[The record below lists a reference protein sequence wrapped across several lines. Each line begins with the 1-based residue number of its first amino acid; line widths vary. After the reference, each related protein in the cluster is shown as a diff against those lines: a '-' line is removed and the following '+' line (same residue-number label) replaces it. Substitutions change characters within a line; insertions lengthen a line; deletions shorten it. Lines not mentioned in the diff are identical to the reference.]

1 MQVGPDEVGKRMA
14 TNWREKRRASAVA
27 EIKEVARQLLVKG
40 GPAAV
45 SLRAISR
52 EMGMT
57 PSALYRYYSSLDA
70 LVAGLRSDL
79 FEELGEATT
88 KARDSVPSG
97 DPLQRLI
104 AMARAFRAWGLEHR
118 AEFGLM
124 LGPPPPGIEG
134 GPDPDEPDYAP
145 ACVGVTFLGEIAEL
159 ERRGALR
166 VPSVEL
172 IEGRLAPGFRDYL
185 DGQEG
190 LDLPVVF
197 AFLAVWA
204 RLYGIIAME
213 VFGHMAWAVTDSGAL
228 FETELINFAQQ
239 VSGPDYDGS

>member
-1 MQVGPDEVGKRMA
+1 MA

-27 EIKEVARQLLVKG
+27 EIKNVAKDLLVKG
-40 GPAAV
+40 GPSAV

-57 PSALYRYYSSLDA
+57 PSALYRYYPSLEA
-70 LVAGLRSDL
+70 LLADVRSDL
-79 FEELGEATT
+79 FQELGKATT
-88 KARDSVPSG
+88 LARDGVAG
-97 DPLQRLI
+97 DDPLPRLM
-104 AMARAFRAWGLEHR
+104 AMARAFRDWGLEHR

-124 LGPPPPGIEG
+124 LGPPPPGAEQG
-134 GPDPDEPDYAP
+134 ESPEPDYAP

-159 ERRGALR
+159 DRRGQLR
-166 VPSVEL
+166 TPPVEL
-172 IEGRLAPGFRDYL
+172 IEDRLAPGLRDYL
-185 DGQEG
+185 EG
-190 LDLPVVF
+190 EQGLELPVIF

-213 VFGHMAWAVTDSGAL
+213 IFGHMDWAVTDSGAL

-239 VSGPDYDGS
+239 LSGSDYDGS

>member
-1 MQVGPDEVGKRMA
+1 MA
-14 TNWREKRRASAVA
+14 SNWREKRRASAVE
-27 EIKEVARQLLVKG
+27 EIKAVARQFLVKG

-57 PSALYRYYSSLDA
+57 PSALYRYFPSLDA
-70 LVAGLRSDL
+70 LLAGVRSDL

-88 KARDSVPSG
+88 QARDSVPDD
-97 DPLQRLI
+97 DPLLRLLS
-104 AMARAFRAWGLEHR
+104 MARAFRAWGLEHR

-124 LGPPPPGIEG
+124 LGPPPAGVEG
-134 GPDPDEPDYAP
+134 GPAPDEPDYAP
-145 ACVGVTFLGEIAEL
+145 ACVGVTFLSEIAEL
-159 ERRGALR
+159 DRRGALR

-172 IEGRLAPGFRDYL
+172 IEGRLAPGLRDYL
-185 DGQEG
+185 DGQSG
-190 LDLPVVF
+190 LDVPVVF

-213 VFGHMAWAVTDSGAL
+213 IFGHMAWAVTDSGAL

-239 VSGPDYDGS
+239 LSGAEYNGS